1 MHRIKR
7 RKNILAR
14 TKGMMWGRKSKITLA
29 KTAATKAGANA
40 YRDRKLKKRDN
51 RGLQQIR
58 INAGARLNGTT
69 YSKLISGLKKNNV
82 ILDRK
87 ILSELASKHPTVF
100 AEIVKMA

>member
-69 YSKLISGLKKNNV
+69 YSKLISGLKKNNI